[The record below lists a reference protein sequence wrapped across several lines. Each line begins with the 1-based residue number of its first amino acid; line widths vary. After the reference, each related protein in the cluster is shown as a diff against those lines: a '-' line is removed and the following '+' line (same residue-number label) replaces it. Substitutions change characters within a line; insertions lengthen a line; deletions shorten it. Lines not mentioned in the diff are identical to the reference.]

1 MIEEFKDELK
11 GFKNI
16 LNEIEKLK
24 LLRKQEINETKR
36 KMNMLDDEIKRILE
50 KLDVDLTTLE
60 LRCKF
65 CEKPHDFEEERELRL
80 SAKER
85 INEIKS
91 LKEEAKNIK
100 DKL

>member
-60 LRCKF
+60 LGCKF

-91 LKEEAKNIK
+91 LKEEAESIK

>member
-50 KLDVDLTTLE
+50 KLDVDLE
-60 LRCKF
+60 LGCKF

-91 LKEEAKNIK
+91 LKEEAENIK
-100 DKL
+100 EKL

>member
-1 MIEEFKDELK
+1 MKKMKDEK
-11 GFKNI
+11 ERWK
-16 LNEIEKLK
+16 
-24 LLRKQEINETKR
+24 RWKR
-36 KMNMLDDEIKRILE
+36 KMLDDEIKRILE

-60 LRCKF
+60 LGCKF

-91 LKEEAKNIK
+91 LKEEAENIK
-100 DKL
+100 DIL